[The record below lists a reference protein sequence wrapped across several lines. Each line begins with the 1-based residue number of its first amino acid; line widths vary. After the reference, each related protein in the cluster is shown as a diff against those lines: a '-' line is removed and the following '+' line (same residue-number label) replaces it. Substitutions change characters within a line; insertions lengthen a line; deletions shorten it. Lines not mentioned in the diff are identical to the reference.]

1 MASDGT
7 PLEALETGEIQ
18 NTADEGRMR
27 AILSDMN
34 VPNEGNTRSAPPQAP
49 PSVREEQP
57 MQPRQPMPSM
67 PPMPPMMSPQFHP
80 NMNMQQQRPPQYMP
94 QQKMMPPPQ
103 YMRAME
109 EEEPEE
115 PVEAKKNIWSTVAEQ
130 IRDPILVICIFFLL
144 SLPVFHTFLGQYA
157 TWAFAV
163 GGQLSYLGLAA
174 LSLLSGLLFAAIR
187 LGCTFAGI

>member
-1 MASDGT
+1 
-7 PLEALETGEIQ
+7 
-18 NTADEGRMR
+18 
-27 AILSDMN
+27 
-34 VPNEGNTRSAPPQAP
+34 
-49 PSVREEQP
+49 
-57 MQPRQPMPSM
+57 
-67 PPMPPMMSPQFHP
+67 
-80 NMNMQQQRPPQYMP
+80 MQQRSPPQYMP
-94 QQKMMPPPQ
+94 QPQMPPPQ

-109 EEEPEE
+109 EEAEE

-144 SLPVFHTFLGQYA
+144 SLPVFHTLLGQYA

-163 GGQLSYLGLAA
+163 GGQLSYAGLAV

>member
-18 NTADEGRMR
+18 NTADEGRMK
-27 AILSDMN
+27 AILRDMN
-34 VPNEGNTRSAPPQAP
+34 VPNEGNARSAPPQAP
-49 PSVREEQP
+49 PSVQEEQN
-57 MQPRQPMPSM
+57 MQARQPMPPMPMM
-67 PPMPPMMSPQFHP
+67 PPQFNP
-80 NMNMQQQRPPQYMP
+80 NMNMPPQRPQYYP
-94 QQKMMPPPQ
+94 QQPPQPPPQ
-103 YMRAME
+103 YMRAM

-144 SLPVFHTFLGQYA
+144 SLPVFHTLLGQYA

-163 GGQLSYLGLAA
+163 GGQLSWLGLAV
-174 LSLLSGLLFAAIR
+174 LSLISGLLFAAIR
-187 LGCTFAGI
+187 AGCTLAGI